1 MNPNKRN
8 PHQRNEKSETLEK
21 EKSEVINHFS
31 SRNCSL
37 IKYLCLKW
45 RMAILHYPF
54 TKMKLSASCPLLS
67 LIISF
72 ITLTKDHPP
81 HWRQVQEKSFQK
93 SWIIK
98 FWCSKEK
105 YWTRPVKS
113 RNVQIQEKRKQEKTK
128 VRKKREWILIEKG
141 APEIEQED
149 RRTKVRS
156 KILHMMILGPN
167 TLKTHFGPII
177 LSFVT
182 LSHGLRYVLEKPISI
197 KHEYW
202 N

>member
-8 PHQRNEKSETLEK
+8 PHQKTRNLKLSKK
-21 EKSEVINHFS
+21 EKFEVSNYFS

-37 IKYLCLKW
+37 IEYLCLRW
-45 RMAILHYPF
+45 RMAIFHYPF
-54 TKMKLSASCPLLS
+54 TKMKLSASYPLLS

-81 HWRQVQEKSFQK
+81 HWRQIQKSFQK

-105 YWTRPVKS
+105 YWTHPARS
-113 RNVQIQEKRKQEKTK
+113 ENVQTQKKAQARKTK
-128 VRKKREWILIEKG
+128 AKKRREKIPAEKG
-141 APEIEQED
+141 APKIEKED

-156 KILHMMILGPN
+156 EILHMMILGPI

-182 LSHGLRYVLEKPISI
+182 LSHGLFHI
-197 KHEYW
+197 
-202 N
+202 